1 MVLKRPKNISAQE
14 SENESDVELM
24 EHLVKKSLDINPNL
38 RGGRDTQ
45 EILKGLRKEAVS
57 KSAVGKAAADSS
69 DVAEPTAAEKKAKL
83 AARRR
88 STIEFFFEQKAE
100 EFGAASREV
109 NARRRALEDE
119 LKKLQATTVDEMV
132 DFLSLLAGGA
142 ESAEAREVMRS
153 YRKFLKEL
161 GASDAEIVQA
171 AKRRA

>member
-88 STIEFFFEQKAE
+88 STN
-100 EFGAASREV
+100 GSR
-109 NARRRALEDE
+109 
-119 LKKLQATTVDEMV
+119 
-132 DFLSLLAGGA
+132 G
-142 ESAEAREVMRS
+142 
-153 YRKFLKEL
+153 
-161 GASDAEIVQA
+161 
-171 AKRRA
+171 

>member
-1 MVLKRPKNISAQE
+1 MVLKRPKNIAAQE
-14 SENESDVELM
+14 SEEESDVELM

-38 RGGRDTQ
+38 RDGRDTQ
-45 EILKGLRKEAVS
+45 EILKGLRSEAVS
-57 KSAVGKAAADSS
+57 KSAAGKVAADSS
-69 DVAEPTAAEKKAKL
+69 GVPEPSAAEKKAKL

-100 EFGAASREV
+100 EFEAASREV
-109 NARRRALEDE
+109 NARRRALEAE
-119 LKKLQATTVDEMV
+119 LKKLQATAVDEVV

-142 ESAEAREVMRS
+142 DSPEARDVMKS

-161 GASDAEIVQA
+161 GVSDAEIVQA